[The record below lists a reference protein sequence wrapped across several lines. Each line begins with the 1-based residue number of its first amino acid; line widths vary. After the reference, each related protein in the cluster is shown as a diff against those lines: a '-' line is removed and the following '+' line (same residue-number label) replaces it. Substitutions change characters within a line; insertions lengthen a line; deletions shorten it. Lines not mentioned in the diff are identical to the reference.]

1 MTKSEMLANR
11 VRDCWAE
18 SKPALGAWLMIPSAA
33 SAEEVA
39 RAGFDYCCIDMQ
51 HGLVDYPSAVEMI
64 RAIQLGG
71 ASPFVRVPWNEPGI
85 IAKMLDAGAQ
95 GIIIP
100 MVNSVA
106 EAEAAVAACK
116 YPPVGSR
123 SHAPTRGA
131 RNFALADLN
140 ASTVCAPMIETRQ
153 ALDALDDI
161 LKVPGLDAV
170 YVGPSDLSV
179 SLGLG
184 PGNSDGEE
192 AFDDALARVVSAC
205 ESHRIIP
212 GIQAN
217 PDLAAAR
224 VSSGFRLVTVAA
236 DIFQLTDIM
245 ASSLASVKGSH

>member
-1 MTKSEMLANR
+1 MTENR

-18 SKPALGAWLMIPSAA
+18 GKPALGAWLMIPSAA

-51 HGLVDYPSAVEMI
+51 HGLVDYPNAVEMI

-71 ASPFVRVPWNEPGI
+71 AAPFVRVPWNEPGI

-100 MVNSVA
+100 MVNSAA

-131 RNFALADLN
+131 RDFSLEDLN
-140 ASTVCAPMIETRQ
+140 ASTVCAPMIETTQ
-153 ALDALDDI
+153 ALAAMEDI

-184 PGNSDGEE
+184 PGNSDGAE
-192 AFDDALARVVSAC
+192 AFDNALGEVVSAC
-205 ESHRIIP
+205 ESHQIIP

-217 PDLAAAR
+217 PSLASAR
-224 VSSGFRLVTVAA
+224 ISSGFRLVTVAA
-236 DIFQLTDIM
+236 DIFQLADTM
-245 ASSLASVKGSH
+245 ASSLSSARNSQ

>member
-1 MTKSEMLANR
+1 MIQNR

-18 SKPALGAWLMIPSAA
+18 GKPALGAWLMIPSSA

-51 HGLVDYPSAVEMI
+51 HGLVDYPNAVEMI

-71 ASPFVRVPWNEPGI
+71 SAPFVRVPWNEPGI

-100 MVNSVA
+100 MVNSAA

-116 YPPVGSR
+116 YPPVGNR

-131 RNFALADLN
+131 RHFALEDLN
-140 ASTVCAPMIETRQ
+140 ASTVCAPMIETTQ
-153 ALDALDDI
+153 ALDAMDDI
-161 LKVPGLDAV
+161 LKVPGLDAA

-192 AFDDALARVVSAC
+192 AFDSALAKVVSAC
-205 ESHRIIP
+205 KSRQIIP

-224 VSSGFRLVTVAA
+224 TSSGFRLVTVAA

-245 ASSLASVKGSH
+245 ASSLASAKGSH

>member
-1 MTKSEMLANR
+1 
-11 VRDCWAE
+11 
-18 SKPALGAWLMIPSAA
+18 MIPSAT

-51 HGLVDYPSAVEMI
+51 HGLVDYPNAVEMI

-71 ASPFVRVPWNEPGI
+71 SAPFVRVPWNEPGI

-100 MVNSVA
+100 MVNSVT

-116 YPPVGSR
+116 YPPVGNR

-131 RNFALADLN
+131 RDFSLEDINS
-140 ASTVCAPMIETRQ
+140 STVCAPMIETAQ
-153 ALDALDDI
+153 ALSFVDDI
-161 LKVPGLDAV
+161 LEVPGLDAV

-179 SLGLG
+179 SLGFG

-192 AFDDALARVVSAC
+192 AFDNALARVVAAC
-205 ESHRIIP
+205 ESHQIIP

-217 PDLAAAR
+217 PSLASDR
-224 VSSGFRLVTVAA
+224 VSLGFRLVTVAA
-236 DIFQLTDIM
+236 DIFQLADTM
-245 ASSLASVKGSH
+245 ASSLEAAKGSR